1 MNQNSVLTENMKRQ
15 STNDNLE
22 RPVETIVSTTNSQ
35 RSFIQESF
43 VQEVLNL
50 IKSVDQLTSQNFEL
64 LKGELLKIA
73 RVSGNDIGMG

>member
-22 RPVETIVSTTNSQ
+22 RPVETSVSTTNGQ
-35 RSFIQESF
+35 RSFIRENF
-43 VQEVLNL
+43 VQQVSNL
-50 IKSVDQLTSQNFEL
+50 IESVDQLTSQNFEL